1 MSNIAFTQQ
10 SKSTRV
16 KTDNSGKTQSS
27 FFGFGYLVSR
37 APDYGMTPMGCGAWT
52 TCPGLL
58 PDSGMAGSKT
68 HDLAIVKSRH
78 ANH

>member
-37 APDYGMTPMGCGAWT
+37 APDYGMTPMGCGA
-52 TCPGLL
+52 
-58 PDSGMAGSKT
+58 
-68 HDLAIVKSRH
+68 
-78 ANH
+78 